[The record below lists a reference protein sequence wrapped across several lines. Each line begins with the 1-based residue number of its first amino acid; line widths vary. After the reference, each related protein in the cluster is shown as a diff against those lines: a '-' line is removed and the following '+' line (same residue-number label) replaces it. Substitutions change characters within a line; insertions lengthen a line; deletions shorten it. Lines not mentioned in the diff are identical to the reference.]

1 MAGGTKGYHGGP
13 FQTGW
18 AYTPRQFSVR
28 NCRGEG
34 WVSGWEIWI
43 DRGGTFTDV
52 VARDPD
58 GRLHARKWLSELPGT
73 YPDATV
79 HAIRD
84 LLGIVP
90 GEPVPVDAIADLRIG
105 TTVATNA
112 LLERKGA
119 RTLWVCNQGFADA
132 LRIGHQARPHLF
144 DLRIDRPEPLHEEVL
159 EVRGRLGADG
169 SEVEPLD
176 EQAALEGL
184 RASRQRGLES
194 VAITLMHAYLNAR
207 HERRLAE
214 LAREAGFA
222 QVTTSHDC
230 SPLIKYVPR
239 SETTLADAYLSPVL
253 DRYLA
258 SLAAALGA
266 GLRQGS
272 ALFMQSSG
280 GLARAGH
287 CRGKDAVLSG
297 PAGGVVGMVGTALR
311 DDRRR
316 LIGFDM
322 GGTSTD
328 VTHYH
333 GELERTLDASVAGVR
348 LRTPMMRVH
357 TVAAGG
363 GSILR
368 YDGLRM
374 QVGPESAGAHPGPAC
389 YGRGGPLTVTDA
401 NLVTGRLRP
410 EFLPPVFGPGG
421 DALLDTGAVLAL
433 FAPWARATGNQPE
446 ELAEGFLSIATDN
459 MARAIKRVSV
469 ERGHDVRD
477 YTLACFGGAGG
488 QLACRVADALGMR
501 SIHLH
506 RLGSLLSAV
515 GIGMAAL
522 RVARQRS
529 MELELTPEALA
540 GMDEAL
546 EDLAQ
551 SAIADLRAQQPK
563 IAGLDC
569 TKRMFLKYRGTDGA
583 IEVERRLDADPRQAF
598 ESAHQREF
606 GYLMPDAPVVVETL
620 QAEAV
625 AMAGPTDWD
634 AVQEAPADQRTA
646 RTGSSRLF
654 AGGRWHDAAIFE
666 WEALQ
671 AGTHLEGP
679 ALVVGSYST
688 VVIEPGWY
696 GSIEPG
702 GHLQLERQA
711 RTPAITVTDVTQPD
725 PVLLEIFNNRFM
737 SIAEA
742 MGSTLERTAR
752 SINIRERLDFSCA
765 LFDATGALVANAPH
779 MPVHLGSMSTAVHR
793 VLQLHPSPSRGDMY
807 LLNDPFH
814 GGTHLPDLTV
824 IAPVHL
830 RPEGPPDFFVAARG
844 HHADVGGTTPGSM
857 PADSTRIEHE
867 GVLFDAFPL
876 VSASHFD
883 EAGLRQLLTD
893 SALPA
898 RNPDQNVFD
907 LRAQV
912 AACRRG
918 QEALAELA
926 GEMGIGQVARYMSH
940 VQARAAEVVRRLLA
954 RLPDGQFRCEMD
966 GGEVISVALRVNRE
980 RQRLVVDFTGSSA
993 QARNNFNAPSAVTR
1007 AAVLYVLRCLVDED
1021 IPLNDGCLLPVELV
1035 IPSPSLLAPTWPAA
1049 TVAGNVETSQMITD
1063 ALLAAA
1069 GALAA
1074 SQGTMNN
1081 LTFGNAHF
1089 QYYETICGGSGA
1101 GSGFHGTSAVQT
1113 HMTNSRMTDPEILE
1127 WRFPVRVERFAIR
1140 QGSGGAGRWRGGDG
1154 AVRRLRFLEDV
1165 EVSLLGGRRSTSPH
1179 GLQGGESAA
1188 PGLNRWIRSEGDVIV
1203 LGACARFQAAA
1214 GDALEI
1220 CTPGGGGFGDVIS
1233 SM

>member
-1 MAGGTKGYHGGP
+1 MK
-13 FQTGW
+13 
-18 AYTPRQFSVR
+18 
-28 NCRGEG
+28 
-34 WVSGWEIWI
+34 GWEIWI

-52 VARDPD
+52 VARDPL
-58 GRLHARKWLSELPGT
+58 GRLHTRKWLSELPGS

-84 LLGIVP
+84 LLGLAAGKPIPAGV
-90 GEPVPVDAIADLRIG
+90 IADLRIG

-132 LRIGHQARPHLF
+132 LRIGHQARPRLF
-144 DLRIDRPEPLHEEVL
+144 DLSIERPPPLHEEVL
-159 EVRGRLGADG
+159 EVSGRLAADG

-176 EQAALEGL
+176 EQAARGGL
-184 RASRQRGLES
+184 QVARQRGLES
-194 VAITLMHAYLNAR
+194 VAITLMHAYLNPR
-207 HERRLAE
+207 HEQRLAD
-214 LAREAGFA
+214 LAHEAGFM
-222 QVTTSHDC
+222 QVTTSHEC
-230 SPLIKYVPR
+230 SPLVKFVPR
-239 SETTLADAYLSPVL
+239 GETTLADAYLSPVL

-258 SLAAALGA
+258 SLAEALGP
-266 GLRQGS
+266 GLQSGA

-287 CRGKDAVLSG
+287 FRGKDAVLSG
-297 PAGGVVGMVGTALR
+297 PAGGVVGMIATASSAR
-311 DDRRR
+311 RRR

-328 VTHYH
+328 VTHYA

-368 YDGLRM
+368 HDGLRM
-374 QVGPESAGAHPGPAC
+374 QVGPESAGAFPGPAC

-401 NLVTGRLRP
+401 NLVTGRLSP
-410 EFLPPVFGPGG
+410 DFLPPVFGPEG
-421 DALLDTGAVLAL
+421 DAHLNIQASLSLLE
-433 FAPWARATGNQPE
+433 PWARQSGVLPE
-446 ELAEGFLSIATDN
+446 ALAEGYLAIATDN

-469 ERGHDVRD
+469 ERGYDVRE

-501 SIHLH
+501 FIYLH

-522 RVARQRS
+522 RVTRQRS
-529 MELELTPEALA
+529 VEVLLTTESLNDLDHILEEQ
-540 GMDEAL
+540 
-546 EDLAQ
+546 AQ
-551 SAIADLRAQQPK
+551 AATADLLKQQV
-563 IAGLDC
+563 AVTSLAC
-569 TKRMFLKYRGTDGA
+569 TRRLFLKYQGTDSP
-583 IEVERRLDADPRQAF
+583 IEIERVPGSDPREAF
-598 ESAHQREF
+598 ESAHLREF
-606 GYLMPDAPVVVETL
+606 GYLVPDTPVVVETL
-620 QAEAV
+620 QVEAV
-625 AMAGPTDWD
+625 AEASPAELGEAHSAAGSQRRIPT
-634 AVQEAPADQRTA
+634 AST
-646 RTGSSRLF
+646 RLF
-654 AGGRWHDAAIFE
+654 AGGRWLEAAVFD
-666 WEALQ
+666 WDALQ
-671 AGTHLEGP
+671 PGMRIEGP
-679 ALVVGSYST
+679 ALVVGPHST
-688 VVIEPGWY
+688 VVIEPDWAC
-696 GSIEPG
+696 SVEAG
-702 GHLQLERQA
+702 GHLALERQA
-711 RTPAITVTDVTQPD
+711 SASANAAGEGAQPD

-737 SIAEA
+737 SIAES

-765 LFDATGALVANAPH
+765 LFDAAGALVANAPH

-793 VLQLHPSPSRGDMY
+793 VLQLHPSPARGDMY

-844 HHADVGGTTPGSM
+844 HHADVGGITPGSM
-857 PADSTRIEHE
+857 PADSKRIEDE
-867 GVLFDAFPL
+867 GVLLDAFPL
-876 VSASHFD
+876 VVAGCFD
-883 EAGLRQLLTD
+883 EAGLRQQL
-893 SALPA
+893 AAGRLPA

-918 QEALAELA
+918 QEALRQLA
-926 GEMGIGQVARYMSH
+926 DEVGIDQVASYMGH
-940 VQARAAEVVRRLLA
+940 VQTRAAEVVRRLLKD
-954 RLPDGQFRCEMD
+954 LPDGQFRCEMD
-966 GGEVISVALRVNRE
+966 GGEVISVALRVDRA
-980 RQRLVVDFTGSSA
+980 QGRLVVDFSGSSA
-993 QARNNFNAPSAVTR
+993 QADNNFNAPSAVTR

-1049 TVAGNVETSQMITD
+1049 TVAGNVETSQVITD

-1081 LTFGNAHF
+1081 LTFGNERF

-1101 GSGFHGTSAVQT
+1101 GPGFHGASAVQT

-1127 WRFPVRVERFAIR
+1127 WRFPVRVECFAIR
-1140 QGSGGAGRWRGGDG
+1140 HGSGGAGRWRGGDG
-1154 AVRRLRFLEDV
+1154 AIRRLRFLEDV
-1165 EVSLLGGRRSTSPH
+1165 EVSLLGGRRSTTPH
-1179 GLQGGESAA
+1179 GLAGGEAA
-1188 PGLNRWIRSEGDVIV
+1188 TPGVNRWLRKGDEAVI
-1203 LGACARFQAAA
+1203 LGACARFKASA

-1220 CTPGGGGFGDVIS
+1220 ATPGGGGYGQPD
-1233 SM
+1233 

>member
-1 MAGGTKGYHGGP
+1 MK
-13 FQTGW
+13 
-18 AYTPRQFSVR
+18 
-28 NCRGEG
+28 
-34 WVSGWEIWI
+34 GWEIWV

-52 VARDPD
+52 VARDPA
-58 GRLHARKWLSELPGT
+58 GRLHARKWLSELPGS

-84 LLGIVP
+84 LLGLAA
-90 GEPVPVDAIADLRIG
+90 GEAIPAGAIADLRIG

-119 RTLWVCNQGFADA
+119 RSLWVCNHGFGDA
-132 LRIGHQARPHLF
+132 LRIGHQARPRLF
-144 DLRIDRPEPLHEEVL
+144 DLNIERPEPLHEDVL
-159 EVRGRLGADG
+159 EVSGRLGADG
-169 SEVEPLD
+169 SEIEPLD

-184 RASRQRGLES
+184 RAARERGLES
-194 VAITLMHAYLNAR
+194 VAITLMHAYLNPR
-207 HERRLAE
+207 HEQRLAE
-214 LAREAGFA
+214 LAREAGFT
-222 QVTTSHDC
+222 QVVTSHGC
-230 SPLIKYVPR
+230 SPLIKFVPR
-239 SETTLADAYLSPVL
+239 GETTLADAYLSPVL

-258 SLAAALGA
+258 SLAEALGP
-266 GLRQGS
+266 GLRAGA

-287 CRGKDAVLSG
+287 FRGKDAVLSG
-297 PAGGVVGMVGTALR
+297 PAGGVVGMVGTAAPSG
-311 DDRRR
+311 RRR

-328 VTHYH
+328 VTHYD
-333 GELERTLDASVAGVR
+333 GELERTLDGSVAGMR

-368 YDGLRM
+368 HDGLRM
-374 QVGPESAGAHPGPAC
+374 RVGPESAGAYPGPAC

-401 NLVTGRLRP
+401 NLVTGRLSP
-410 EFLPPVFGPGG
+410 ECLPAVFGPGG
-421 DALLDTGAVLAL
+421 DARLDPEASLAL
-433 FAPWARATGNQPE
+433 LKPWASQAGVPPE
-446 ELAEGFLSIATDN
+446 ALAEGFLAIATDN

-469 ERGHDVRD
+469 ERGHDVRE

-501 SIHLH
+501 SIYLH

-529 MELELTPEALA
+529 VEVELTPDSLPALDSALEALA
-540 GMDEAL
+540 AAATEELL
-546 EDLAQ
+546 E
-551 SAIADLRAQQPK
+551 QQPG
-563 IAGLDC
+563 ATHPAC
-569 TKRMFLKYRGTDGA
+569 TRRLFLKYRGTDSA
-583 IEVERRLDADPRQAF
+583 IEVERVPGSDPLEAF
-598 ESAHQREF
+598 ESAHRKEF
-606 GYLMPDAPVVVETL
+606 GYLAPDSPVVVETL
-620 QAEAV
+620 QAEVV
-625 AMAGPTDWD
+625 AMTSYGDLGETSD
-634 AVQEAPADQRTA
+634 AVGGPEKMQT
-646 RTGSSRLF
+646 TSSRLF
-654 AGGRWHDAAIFE
+654 ADGHWQ
-666 WEALQ
+666 EATVFDWNSLQ
-671 AGTHLEGP
+671 SGTTIDGP
-679 ALVVGSYST
+679 ALVVGPHST
-688 VVIEPGWY
+688 VVIEPGWS
-696 GSIEPG
+696 GAVEAG
-702 GHLQLERQA
+702 GHLALQRQA
-711 RTPAITVTDVTQPD
+711 LAETRTADHGAQAD
-725 PVLLEIFNNRFM
+725 PVLLELFNNRFM
-737 SIAEA
+737 SIAES

-765 LFDATGALVANAPH
+765 LFDASGALVANAPH

-793 VLQLHPSPSRGDMY
+793 VLQLHPRPNRGDMY

-844 HHADVGGTTPGSM
+844 HHADVGGSTPGSM
-857 PADSTRIEHE
+857 PADSTHIEHE
-867 GVLFDAFPL
+867 GVLMDAFRL
-876 VSASHFD
+876 VDASRFD
-883 EAGLRQLLTD
+883 EAGLRERLT
-893 SALPA
+893 STPLPA

-918 QEALAELA
+918 QDALAELA
-926 GEMGIGQVARYMSH
+926 SEVGIDQITRYMSH

-1035 IPSPSLLAPTWPAA
+1035 IPSSSLLAPTWPAA
-1049 TVAGNVETSQMITD
+1049 TVAGNVETSQVITD
-1063 ALLAAA
+1063 ALLGAA

-1101 GSGFHGTSAVQT
+1101 GPGFHGASAVQT

-1127 WRFPVRVERFAIR
+1127 WRFPVRVERFAVR

-1188 PGLNRWIRSEGDVIV
+1188 PGLNRWIRSDGEVV
-1203 LGACARFQAAA
+1203 MLGACARFQAAA

-1220 CTPGGGGFGDVIS
+1220 ATPGGGGFGHPPAG
-1233 SM
+1233 